1 VLTGHEAAVW
11 AVLPLDDGSILTG
24 SADHSIKKWRGTACE
39 LTIKGHTD
47 CVRSLAKTEFGFA
60 SAGNDA
66 VIKLWTLTGECIMQ
80 MTGHTSFIYSI
91 AVLPSGEIVSSS
103 EDKTARIWNGGEC
116 ISVMQHAGSVWC
128 VAALSNGD
136 VITGCADAVTRIW
149 TRDPSRIADAATLLN
164 YDQML
169 AQQTISAQEVGG
181 ISLDKLPGLE
191 GLEMPGA
198 KDGATKIVRVGTS
211 AIAYA
216 WNASE
221 SKWDQIGT
229 VVDGPSG
236 SAGGKVQLNGM
247 EYDKV
252 FDIEVDEGLTLKCG
266 YNYGQN
272 SYEVAQ
278 DFIWA
283 NDLSQDHLDE
293 IARFID
299 RNANQGVTL
308 GSEPMPTRGA
318 DPFTGA
324 HNAMYENSGASQNAG
339 GPTSHIPKKVMVFFE
354 QLGKADALEKKLM
367 EFNST
372 LGGSAAPEQRLLCS
386 FLLLLIVF
394 IFLFLPFL
402 WFVCL

>member
-1 VLTGHEAAVW
+1 MLKKTPALTSFSLQPVINMWDASTGQLAASLTGHTLTVCGLSVSAIGGGQLVSVSWDKTARIWDVSSLSCSAVLTGHEAAVW

-169 AQQTISAQEVGG
+169 AQQTISAQASLVLIFMFETGIRMTFCRFVQEVGG

-198 KDGATKIVRVGTS
+198 K
-211 AIAYA
+211 AY
-216 WNASE
+216 
-221 SKWDQIGT
+221 
-229 VVDGPSG
+229 
-236 SAGGKVQLNGM
+236 
-247 EYDKV
+247 
-252 FDIEVDEGLTLKCG
+252 
-266 YNYGQN
+266 
-272 SYEVAQ
+272 
-278 DFIWA
+278 
-283 NDLSQDHLDE
+283 
-293 IARFID
+293 
-299 RNANQGVTL
+299 
-308 GSEPMPTRGA
+308 
-318 DPFTGA
+318 
-324 HNAMYENSGASQNAG
+324 
-339 GPTSHIPKKVMVFFE
+339 
-354 QLGKADALEKKLM
+354 
-367 EFNST
+367 
-372 LGGSAAPEQRLLCS
+372 
-386 FLLLLIVF
+386 
-394 IFLFLPFL
+394 
-402 WFVCL
+402 